1 MEQELTELREQIR
14 SLQAANEQLMQQR
27 SASSRDS
34 LNQPVSSINAPPP
47 VPFTRVMYVPR
58 ERKCRRFCGDLDSTS
73 SIEDWIEEAEACIGD
88 DSWTVRERVAFLL
101 DHLGG
106 EARME
111 IKLRAAAER
120 QTPEL
125 IFKVLRSMYGAKQ
138 TFVQLQKGFYDR
150 KQREGESL
158 IEFSHALIS
167 LMDSIL
173 VSSPHGVPNADQ
185 VLRDQF
191 VEQVKDVALKRE
203 LKRFVRQTP
212 HCTLID
218 VRSEAIRWNEEGK
231 GEAIPPAAQL
241 WCNAA
246 QGRVTESPRP
256 NESTELREIK
266 ELLKHQQAQIDEIT
280 KRLDDLK
287 PSSNEPS
294 VPLTRPN
301 GSRRCLRCN
310 KLGHIARYC
319 RQQWPVDSGSRSAG
333 GTTRGT
339 PVEEIDECASPVVT
353 SQETEIGIE
362 GLKTSRLVC
371 PTVVQRLIGKCPTVT
386 IQMGGVPV
394 LCLLDTGSM
403 VTTITET
410 FFDQCFRQLA
420 PDALK
425 KCGWLQL
432 RAANGLNIPYVGYF
446 EIDVNVLGQIL
457 PKQGVLVVKDPENID
472 MSKKKELVP
481 GLLGMNIIGQCYNN
495 LFEEHGSALFS
506 VLQVRRAETG
516 WKDALLQCQRTSDP
530 FGPGYIGQVRV
541 QAKHPVQ
548 IPAGTMRLVTAYC
561 PKTFSNV
568 ATLFEPLGGDGSGGF
583 PAGIL
588 ISPALL
594 QSSQTTICVPV
605 VNVSTETVY
614 LPARAKLGSL
624 IKVEMVNQS
633 DQEISFKEN
642 LQGSVSEIVIQ
653 CQMSA
658 SVSNHSELERVEL
671 PGLSEAEREVVKH
684 LLHKYQDVFAK
695 DDGDL
700 GCTTLIEHHIP
711 LLDNVPVRQRH
722 RRIPPSQWE
731 AVKAHIKQ
739 LLESQVIRESCS
751 PYSSPIVLVKKKD
764 GSLRMCVDSRQLNA
778 RTRKDAYPLP
788 RIEESLDAL
797 TGARWFSTLDLASG
811 YNQVPVAEADR
822 SKTAFCTP
830 FGLFEF
836 LRMPFGLCNGPS
848 TFQRLMERIFGDQ
861 SFQSLLLYLDDVII
875 FSTTVEQHLQ
885 RLELVLSRLRQQ
897 NLKVK
902 LSKCCFFCPKV
913 RYLGHVV
920 SAAGVSTD
928 PEKIAAVVNWKQP
941 QTLQELRSFLGF
953 ASYYRRFVKGFSRIA
968 EPLNALVAEVI
979 RGQKTKRPKVNLGDR
994 WVKACEDAFQ
1004 TLKVALTSA
1013 PVLAYADFSKSFIL
1027 EIDASFQ
1034 GLGAVLSQEY
1044 KGKCRPVAYASRGLR
1059 PAERNMRNYSSMKLE
1074 FVALKWAVAE
1084 KFREYLL
1091 GNKCTVYTDN
1101 NPLSHLQTAKLGALE
1116 QRWVNQLAEFDLDI
1130 KYRPGRNNGNADSL
1144 SRQSSTPLVELA
1156 SIAVV
1161 PEQIRQSV
1169 TDQGQVCRVNKV
1181 SVFPRPLKENL
1192 GVLQEADPVI
1202 GRFMVYWDRR
1212 QQPTLQER
1220 SLEQPE
1226 LLELVRQ
1233 WEKLEKMDGV
1243 LYRRFWP
1250 QECHK
1255 EIRQVVLPSALRE
1268 EVLTCLH
1275 DDHGH
1280 QGMERT
1286 ARLVRARCYWPGMY
1300 RYVED
1305 WCRKCQRCT
1314 LSKVVR
1320 PKVRTFMG
1328 HLMAD
1333 RPLDIVAIDFTLL
1346 EPSTSGMENV
1356 LIMTDVFSK
1365 YTQAIPTKDQTAK
1378 TVARVLV
1385 ERWFYLF
1392 GVPRQ
1397 LHSDQGR
1404 CFESHLIKELCEIYG
1419 IAKTH
1424 TTPYHPQGNGQ
1435 CERFNRTMHDL
1446 LRTLPAEKKRDWPSY
1461 LSQLVFAYNTT
1472 EHQSTGYC
1480 PYVLMFGQEP
1490 HLPVDF
1496 MLGLDDYGPTNV
1508 DWIVDHRD
1516 NLESIF
1522 NNARAR
1528 LQKAAAQRARVNDAK
1543 VSQMTLREGQLVYKK
1558 AHDHQGR
1565 KKIQDAWDPT
1575 TYQIVRCP
1583 EGQGSVYSIIPV
1595 DGGKVRQIHRSELRP
1610 VYVPSEGRTES
1621 PGLFPLSEDPE
1632 EQRRDMIVM
1641 LSSEPGVPAENEL
1654 CIPLPAE
1661 EGDPQELTLQPC
1673 RQPEQPVQRQVD
1685 LVRRTTRSTA
1695 GQHTNPHNLPQSA
1708 VCREVHS
1715 NGYIFLPRTELS
1727 SVTNTLFFRPW
1738 S

>member
-1 MEQELTELREQIR
+1 M
-14 SLQAANEQLMQQR
+14 
-27 SASSRDS
+27 
-34 LNQPVSSINAPPP
+34 
-47 VPFTRVMYVPR
+47 
-58 ERKCRRFCGDLDSTS
+58 
-73 SIEDWIEEAEACIGD
+73 
-88 DSWTVRERVAFLL
+88 
-101 DHLGG
+101 
-106 EARME
+106 
-111 IKLRAAAER
+111 
-120 QTPEL
+120 
-125 IFKVLRSMYGAKQ
+125 
-138 TFVQLQKGFYDR
+138 
-150 KQREGESL
+150 
-158 IEFSHALIS
+158 
-167 LMDSIL
+167 
-173 VSSPHGVPNADQ
+173 
-185 VLRDQF
+185 
-191 VEQVKDVALKRE
+191 
-203 LKRFVRQTP
+203 
-212 HCTLID
+212 
-218 VRSEAIRWNEEGK
+218 
-231 GEAIPPAAQL
+231 
-241 WCNAA
+241 
-246 QGRVTESPRP
+246 
-256 NESTELREIK
+256 
-266 ELLKHQQAQIDEIT
+266 
-280 KRLDDLK
+280 
-287 PSSNEPS
+287 
-294 VPLTRPN
+294 
-301 GSRRCLRCN
+301 
-310 KLGHIARYC
+310 
-319 RQQWPVDSGSRSAG
+319 
-333 GTTRGT
+333 
-339 PVEEIDECASPVVT
+339 
-353 SQETEIGIE
+353 
-362 GLKTSRLVC
+362 
-371 PTVVQRLIGKCPTVT
+371 
-386 IQMGGVPV
+386 
-394 LCLLDTGSM
+394 
-403 VTTITET
+403 
-410 FFDQCFRQLA
+410 
-420 PDALK
+420 
-425 KCGWLQL
+425 
-432 RAANGLNIPYVGYF
+432 GYF
-446 EIDVNVLGQIL
+446 EIEVNVLGQIL

-481 GLLGMNIIGQCYNN
+481 GLLGMNIIGQCYKD

-506 VLQVRRAETG
+506 VLQVKQAEPG

-530 FGPGYIGQVRV
+530 SCPGYIGQVRV

-561 PKTFSNV
+561 PKTVSNIV
-568 ATLFEPLGGDGSGGF
+568 TLLEPLGGDGSGGL
-583 PAGIL
+583 PAGVL

-594 QSSQTTICVPV
+594 QSSQDTIGVPV

-614 LPARAKLGSL
+614 LPAKAKLGSL
-624 IKVEMVNQS
+624 ISVEMVNQS
-633 DQEISFKEN
+633 DQEILFKEN
-642 LQGSVSEIVIQ
+642 MQGNVSEIVIQ

-658 SVSNHSELERVEL
+658 SVSHHRELEKVEL
-671 PGLSEAEREVVKH
+671 PGLPEAEREVVKH

-700 GCTTLIEHHIP
+700 GCTTLIEHQIP
-711 LLDNVPVRQRH
+711 LLDDVPVRQRH
-722 RRIPPSQWE
+722 RRIPPSQLE

-764 GSLRMCVDSRQLNA
+764 GSLRMCVDYRQLNA

-885 RLELVLSRLRQQ
+885 RLELVPSRLRQQ

-902 LSKCCFFCPKV
+902 LSKCCFFCPEV

-928 PEKIAAVVNWKQP
+928 PDKIAAVANWRRP

-979 RGQKTKRPKVNLGDR
+979 RVQKTKRPKVDLGDK
-994 WVKACEDAFQ
+994 WVEACENAFQ

-1013 PVLAYADFSKSFIL
+1013 PVLAYADFSKPFIL

-1034 GLGAVLSQEY
+1034 GLGAVLSQEH

-1130 KYRPGRNNGNADSL
+1130 KYKPGRNNGNADAL
-1144 SRQSSTPLVELA
+1144 SRQSTTPLVELA

-1169 TDQGQVCRVNKV
+1169 TDQGQVSRVNSV

-1202 GRFMVYWDRR
+1202 GRFMVYWDRK
-1212 QQPTLQER
+1212 QPPTSQER
-1220 SLEQPE
+1220 SLEQLE
-1226 LLELVRQ
+1226 VLELVRQ
-1233 WEKLEKMDGV
+1233 WEKFEKVDGV

-1250 QECHK
+1250 QEGHK

-1286 ARLVRARCYWPGMY
+1286 ARLVRTRCYWPGMY

-1333 RPLDIVAIDFTLL
+1333 RPLDILAIDFTLL
-1346 EPSTSGMENV
+1346 EPSSSGMENV

-1365 YTQAIPTKDQTAK
+1365 FTQAIPTKDQTAK

-1404 CFESHLIKELCEIYG
+1404 CFESRLIQELCEIYG

-1424 TTPYHPQGNGQ
+1424 TTPYRPQGNGQ

-1461 LSQLVFAYNTT
+1461 LSQVVFAYNTT

-1508 DWIVDHRD
+1508 DWMADHRD
-1516 NLESIF
+1516 NLERIF

-1528 LQKAAAQRARVNDAK
+1528 LQKAAAQRAQVNDAK
-1543 VSQMTLREGQLVYKK
+1543 VSQMSLREGQLVYQR
-1558 AHDHQGR
+1558 AHAHKGR
-1565 KKIQDAWDPT
+1565 MKIQDAWDPT
-1575 TYQIVRCP
+1575 TYRIVRCP
-1583 EGQGSVYSIIPV
+1583 EGQGSVYSIVPV
-1595 DGGKVRQIHRSELRP
+1595 DGGKVRRIHRSELRP
-1610 VYVPSEGRTES
+1610 VYVPSDGQIES
-1621 PGLFPLSEDPE
+1621 LGLFPLSEDPE
-1632 EQRRDMIVM
+1632 EWRRDDMIVM
-1641 LSSEPGVPAENEL
+1641 VSGEPGMPVENEL
-1654 CIPLPAE
+1654 CMSLPAE
-1661 EGDPQELTLQPC
+1661 EGDLDELTLVPC
-1673 RQPEQPVQRQVD
+1673 QQQEQPVQRQVD
-1685 LVRRTTRSTA
+1685 PVSQQQEQPVQLQVDPVSQQQEQPVQLQVDPVSQQQEQPVQLQVDPVRRTTRSTA
-1695 GQHTNPHNLPQSA
+1695 GQHTNLHHLPQSA
-1708 VCREVHS
+1708 VCREVQP
-1715 NGYIFLPRTELS
+1715 NVYISLPMTELS
-1727 SVTNTLFFRPW
+1727 NGTNTLFFRPW